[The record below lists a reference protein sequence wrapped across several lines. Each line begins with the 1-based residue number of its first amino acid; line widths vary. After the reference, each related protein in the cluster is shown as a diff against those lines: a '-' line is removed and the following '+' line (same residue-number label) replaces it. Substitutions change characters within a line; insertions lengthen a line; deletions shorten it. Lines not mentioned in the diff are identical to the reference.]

1 MNKHT
6 DGSKRER
13 QRQIRQLVGGATV
26 PSQEELRRL
35 LVQRGVRV
43 TQATLSRD
51 LRELGL
57 VKTPAGYALPSAIGS
72 PEPALPSLDH
82 LLREFVHE
90 VREAQ
95 NLLVLKTSVGSAQ
108 PIGIVLDQQQWPEIV
123 GTVAGDD
130 TVLVITADRKAC
142 RAVAA
147 RLREKRA

>member
-13 QRQIRQLVGGATV
+13 QRQILALVGGGTV
-26 PSQEELRRL
+26 PSQEELRRRL
-35 LVQRGVRV
+35 GQRGVRV

-57 VKTPAGYALPSAIGS
+57 VKTPTGYALPSAIGS

-82 LLREFVHE
+82 LLREFVHDI
-90 VREAQ
+90 REAQ

-108 PIGIVLDQQQWPEIV
+108 PIGLALDQLNWPEIV

-130 TVLVITADRKAC
+130 TVLVITADRKSC
-142 RAVAA
+142 RAVAL

>member
-6 DGSKRER
+6 DASKRGR
-13 QRQIRQLVGGATV
+13 QRKILNLIGGATV
-26 PSQEELRRL
+26 ANQEELRRL

-51 LRELGL
+51 LHELGL
-57 VKTPAGYALPSAIGS
+57 VKTPTGYALPSAIGS

-82 LLREFVHE
+82 LLREFVLDI
-90 VREAQ
+90 REAQ

-108 PIGIVLDQQQWPEIV
+108 PIGLVLDQQQWSEIV

-130 TVLVITADRKAC
+130 TVLVITVDRKAC

-147 RLREKRA
+147 RLREKKA

>member
-6 DGSKRER
+6 DASKRER
-13 QRQIRQLVGGATV
+13 QRQIVALIGGAAV
-26 PSQEELRRL
+26 PSQEGLRRL

-57 VKTPAGYALPSAIGS
+57 VKTPTGYALPSAIGS
-72 PEPALPSLDH
+72 PEPTLPSLDH

-108 PIGIVLDQQQWPEIV
+108 PIGIVLDQQQWSEIV